1 MRKKEVHQ
9 EKKDTGH
16 SFSAYYKRATSPLVV
31 LSLLQEREM
40 YGYEIANTMDE
51 RSGGRLTISVL
62 YPVIY
67 RLQEQGFVI
76 ETSSEI
82 VEGRARSY
90 YAITDSGRN
99 YLKSTLSEYEELSKV
114 FEIIVKGEGKAR

>member
-1 MRKKEVHQ
+1 
-9 EKKDTGH
+9 
-16 SFSAYYKRATSPLVV
+16 
-31 LSLLQEREM
+31 M

-114 FEIIVKGEGKAR
+114 FETIVKGEGKAR